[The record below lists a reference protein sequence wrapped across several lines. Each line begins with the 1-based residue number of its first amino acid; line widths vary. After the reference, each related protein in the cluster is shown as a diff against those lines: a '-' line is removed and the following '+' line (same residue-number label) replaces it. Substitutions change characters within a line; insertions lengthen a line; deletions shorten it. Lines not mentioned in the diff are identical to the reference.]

1 MGTKLGRSTGSVSTA
16 NVCGLALTAEIKA
29 EQTGRSGVEPSESPA
44 SPKNDRWSIA
54 SRKIS
59 MGTRPRTKAKLAKKA
74 KRCTKC
80 GALVTYRV
88 RCKKCSKAT

>member
-1 MGTKLGRSTGSVSTA
+1 MEL
-16 NVCGLALTAEIKA
+16 
-29 EQTGRSGVEPSESPA
+29 TGRSGVEPSESPA
-44 SPKNDRWSIA
+44 SQNDLWFTEL
-54 SRKIS
+54 RKS
-59 MGTRPRTKAKLAKKA
+59 PMGTRPRTKAKLAKKA

>member
-1 MGTKLGRSTGSVSTA
+1 
-16 NVCGLALTAEIKA
+16 
-29 EQTGRSGVEPSESPA
+29 
-44 SPKNDRWSIA
+44 
-54 SRKIS
+54 

-88 RCKKCSKAT
+88 RCKKCNKAT

>member
-1 MGTKLGRSTGSVSTA
+1 
-16 NVCGLALTAEIKA
+16 
-29 EQTGRSGVEPSESPA
+29 
-44 SPKNDRWSIA
+44 
-54 SRKIS
+54 

-88 RCKKCSKAT
+88 RCKKCSKAVA

>member
-1 MGTKLGRSTGSVSTA
+1 M
-16 NVCGLALTAEIKA
+16 NGLDVPAPKPHNPSLLN
-29 EQTGRSGVEPSESPA
+29 SESE
-44 SPKNDRWSIA
+44 STA
-54 SRKIS
+54 SRKS
-59 MGTRPRTKAKLAKKA
+59 PMGTRPRTKAKLAKKA